1 VRAAGVGMVVALVVS
16 ERESTVQGGT
26 PEVKEIFSN
35 LMQLL
40 AIIMMMVTLAISV
53 AAVSQMMG

>member
-1 VRAAGVGMVVALVVS
+1 
-16 ERESTVQGGT
+16 
-26 PEVKEIFSN
+26 VKEIFSN